1 MVFCDPVLIFVKAFR
16 LKGDANALKHA
27 ALSRFS
33 TSMLLN
39 AKKLLWEHCD
49 EDLHSLALPLTSRR
63 GSEKRSQAAADLED
77 ILLAFTKLDE
87 VDKIP
92 LIFCEASELVQQPPI
107 SVDPIGEMISGN
119 AASLKLLDDKISQIQ
134 DDLNGLSSKFDSGY
148 SSVTPPAVSYSD
160 AVRSP
165 PNPVSVPPIE
175 GSILSNRIRSHN
187 LIVFGLP
194 EVKSLPE
201 LKELVDQLLTFV
213 AGRPVPL
220 NDLFRLGRLNKP
232 TSQGA
237 CSEAP
242 TRPRPVLLKVSSAWD
257 RRLILSTVRKLRD
270 YTLKRIYIREG
281 LSSDERLKRREA
293 YLARTRKDPTP
304 LAVLVLKVRVSNDS
318 YASCF
323 LTGSFL

>member
-92 LIFCEASELVQQPPI
+92 LIFCEASELVQLPPI

-201 LKELVDQLLTFV
+201 LKESVDELLTFV

-232 TSQGA
+232 TSQVA
-237 CSEAP
+237 SSEAP

-270 YTLKRIYIREG
+270 YTLKRIYIRED

-293 YLARTRKDPTP
+293 YLARTRKDSTP
-304 LAVLVLKVRVSNDS
+304 P
-318 YASCF
+318 
-323 LTGSFL
+323 GSAGTEGSGQQ